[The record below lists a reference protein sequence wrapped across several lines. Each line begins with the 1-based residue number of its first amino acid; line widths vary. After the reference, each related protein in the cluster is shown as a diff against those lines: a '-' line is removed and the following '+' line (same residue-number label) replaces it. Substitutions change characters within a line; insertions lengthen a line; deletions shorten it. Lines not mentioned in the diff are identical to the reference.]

1 MKKIFPVFL
10 ACTLILLGCKND
22 DAGRFHVNLSY
33 KNSDKLFLPQGGT
46 KSEGWVFLEE
56 IIYGKSQPPVIVDS
70 QKLSGASG
78 NLSFRG
84 RNKDQGIFELVFGD
98 NILAIPLINDVA
110 DIRIDADLSKT
121 KDFYTV
127 SGSPASKELQELLAT
142 VGSRNDEIQI
152 AFNQLDSLKK
162 SNAPDSVLVAA
173 SLVKNEA
180 INKLNDYLK
189 QFLKTTPNGTLG
201 VLALGWASRSLQ
213 PSEMETA
220 LKDLKTRFPGN
231 TFLAEMEKASQQQQ
245 QQQEQ
250 SAGESWVGKTVP
262 ELTMPDP
269 RGKNISISSFR
280 GKYVLIDFWA
290 SWCGPCRME
299 NPNVVKAFN
308 EFKGKNFTILGV
320 SLDKDK
326 ESWEKAITQDHLNWT
341 QMSDLKYWNSQAVE
355 TFGFQG
361 IPFNILVDPS
371 GKVIAE
377 SLRGENL
384 DAKLKQVLN

>member
-1 MKKIFPVFL
+1 MKKILIPVLVITSLFL
-10 ACTLILLGCKND
+10 SCKESD
-22 DAGRFHVNLSY
+22 KSQFQVKMTY
-33 KNSDKLFLPQGGT
+33 KNSDKLVFPNDGP
-46 KSEGWVFLEE
+46 KSDKWVYLEE
-56 IIYGKSQPPVIVDS
+56 IVYGKSQPPVIIDS
-70 QKLSGASG
+70 QKLSGVSG

-84 RNKDQGIFELVFGD
+84 KSKEQGIFELVFGD
-98 NILAIPLINDVA
+98 NILAIPFINDVSE
-110 DIRIDADLSKT
+110 IHIDADLAKM

-127 SGSPASKELQELLAT
+127 TGSPASKELQELLSV
-142 VGSRNDEIQI
+142 VGTRNDEIQM

-162 SNAPDSVLVAA
+162 VNAPDSVLVAA
-173 SLVKNEA
+173 NLTKNEA
-180 INKLNDYLK
+180 IAKLNEYLK
-189 QFLKTTPNGTLG
+189 QFMKSTPNATLG

-213 PSEMETA
+213 PAEMENA
-220 LKDLKTRFPGN
+220 LGNLKTRFPGN
-231 TFLAEMEKASQQQQ
+231 NFLTEMEKAGKQQQQ
-245 QQQEQ
+245 SEPT
-250 SAGESWVGKTVP
+250 AGESWVGKTVP
-262 ELTMPDP
+262 ELVMPDP

-320 SLDKDK
+320 SLDQNKD
-326 ESWEKAITQDHLNWT
+326 SWEKAIAQDHLNWT

-384 DAKLKQVLN
+384 DAKLRQVLN